1 MKFWDLLRAANRNL
15 FRNKLRTLLT
25 VAAIFVGSFTLT
37 MTNGVGDGMRAYVET
52 QVKNI
57 ESDTVVFIHKKV
69 KEPEGQQQQRFA
81 PREYKEEAH
90 TPTDGAES
98 PDTLD
103 PAAATA
109 TLGQVQNVLKDVPG
123 VKTITPQYMV
133 SGEYI
138 TLDGEKKYEVML
150 GMLSEGVKQ
159 KTEVG
164 TSINGPGQ
172 IVIPLML
179 ARTFD
184 PEINNLI
191 GRRATIGY
199 KVSDNTMRTRQLT
212 IVGVATKGFMT
223 NMNSMI
229 DSGTASA
236 IYREQLRDPATAD
249 RFYNF
254 SVQLASGDDTHI
266 ADVKKKLADKGFEA
280 ETQADRQKRTYDAIG
295 IFKIIMSLVAMVALL
310 AASFG
315 IINTLVIA
323 VLERTKEIGL
333 QKALGMSRGKIFTIF
348 SLESVLI
355 GFWGAMLGTIAGI
368 IVGLITNRVLIA
380 AYAESFEGYSFFTF
394 TIASIAS
401 VFGLVTLIAFIAGV
415 LPAFRASRLNP
426 IESLRY
432 E

>member
-1 MKFWDLLRAANRNL
+1 MRFWDLLRVANRNL

-69 KEPEGQQQQRFA
+69 QEPEGKKQQRFA
-81 PREYKEEAH
+81 PREYREEA
-90 TPTDGAES
+90 PAATDES
-98 PDTLD
+98 PEKLD

-109 TLGQVQNVLKDVPG
+109 TLTQVRNVLSDVPG
-123 VKTITPQYMV
+123 VKSITPQYMV
-133 SGEYI
+133 DGEYI
-138 TLDGEKKYEVML
+138 TLDGQKKYEVML
-150 GMLSEGVKQ
+150 GMLSEGVTQ
-159 KTEVG
+159 KTEAG
-164 TSINGPGQ
+164 TSINGPDQ
-172 IVIPLML
+172 IIIPLML

-184 PEINNLI
+184 PEVNKLI
-191 GRRATIGY
+191 GREATIAY
-199 KVSDNTMRTRQLT
+199 KATDKSIRTRTLK

-229 DSGTASA
+229 DAETAAA
-236 IYREQLRDPATAD
+236 IYRDQLREPSSAE

-254 SVQLASGDDTHI
+254 SVQLSSADEGKI
-266 ADVKKKLADKGFEA
+266 ADLKRKLGDKGFDA

-295 IFKIIMSLVAMVALL
+295 IFKVIMSLVAMVALL

-355 GFWGAMLGTIAGI
+355 GFWGALLGTIAGI
-368 IVGLITNRVLIA
+368 IVGLIANRVLIA
-380 AYAESFEGYSFFTF
+380 AYSESFEGYSFFTF
-394 TIASIAS
+394 TLPSIAS
-401 VFGLVTLIAFIAGV
+401 VFAIVSAIAFIAGV